1 MASDYSSTYFQ
12 VPSYEEFKTIFK
24 YLAFVA
30 CAGKAPITQKLLDES
45 LIRIKKAGE
54 LENIARW
61 CSWTP
66 TQLSLLE
73 LATKLEKVVITGGNG
88 TGKTVV
94 LDAFAVKTAKN
105 YPELTVI
112 FAIFQS
118 QKYANSLLQLQ
129 LEAKYESLNLENISV
144 KTFNNLYELNN
155 FDLHNTVICIDELG
169 VGGRFFPNSIED
181 LNKINS
187 KSIWLVLRDT
197 KDYDFVN
204 KTLEEYMKNQLSD
217 WTIVNLSYPLRTS
230 KELSEKVRSG
240 EINFYYHTNCFNE
253 KLQTD
258 LNMPSGPHPLILE
271 KNEGSY
277 LTRFQHSFET
287 VGKEKPA
294 LIIYAGLI
302 PTSEEKEKA
311 LENARKTTS
320 LQPMVEYIDANK
332 EDKEFHEEILVA
344 IDAVTCNRPDKPLL
358 WFYSFVD
365 LDCVNDKEAI
375 KCWFKGEKRFARRD
389 LITDIDCCA
398 GIESDFVIYLGDYS
412 EGAAA
417 AMSRCKGQFVQ
428 IK

>member
-1 MASDYSSTYFQ
+1 M
-12 VPSYEEFKTIFK
+12 
-24 YLAFVA
+24 A

-45 LIRIKKAGE
+45 LARINKAGE

-73 LATKLEKVVITGGNG
+73 LAANLEKVVITGGNG

-94 LDAFAVKTAKN
+94 LDAFAIKTAKN
-105 YPELTVI
+105 HPQLNVI
-112 FAIFQS
+112 FAIFES
-118 QKYANSLLQLQ
+118 NKDTNSLLQLQ
-129 LEAKYESLNLENISV
+129 LEAKFESLNLDNLSV
-144 KTFNNLYELNN
+144 KTFDNLDELNN
-155 FDLHNTVICIDELG
+155 IDLSNTVICIDELG
-169 VGGRFFPNSIED
+169 LGGEFFSNSIDD
-181 LNKINS
+181 LNKIKA

-197 KDYDFVN
+197 KESDSVTKN
-204 KTLEEYMKNQLSD
+204 PEEYMKKKLSD

-230 KELSEKVRSG
+230 KELSEKVRNG
-240 EINFYYHTNCFNE
+240 EIDFLIHINCFNE

-271 KNEGSY
+271 NNEGSY
-277 LTRFQHSFET
+277 LTRFQHTFET

-294 LIIYAGLI
+294 LIIFGLVGFE
-302 PTSEEKEKA
+302 PTPEEKEKA

-332 EDKEFHEEILVA
+332 EDKEFHEGILVA
-344 IDAVTCNRPDKPLL
+344 IDAVTSCNRPDKPLL
-358 WFYSFVD
+358 WFTSTFD
-365 LDCVNDKEAI
+365 LDCVNDDKEAI
-375 KCWFKGEKRFARRD
+375 KGWFKGEKRFARRD